1 MASALD
7 RRIGALERLTGAAG
21 AYDLIL
27 RFVGHESV
35 NSPLASLRVG
45 LGGEPWLRLA
55 DEPEEVFVARVRA
68 SVPAPSGGVMV
79 LVGE

>member
-1 MASALD
+1 MPSLE
-7 RRIGALERLTGAAG
+7 RRIGALERLSNAAG
-21 AYDLIL
+21 THAFIL

-68 SVPAPSGGVMV
+68 SVPAQTGGVMV